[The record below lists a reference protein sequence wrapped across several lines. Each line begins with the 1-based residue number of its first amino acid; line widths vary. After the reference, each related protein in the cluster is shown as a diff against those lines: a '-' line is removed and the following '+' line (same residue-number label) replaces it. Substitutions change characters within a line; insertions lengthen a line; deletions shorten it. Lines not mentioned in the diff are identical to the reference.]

1 MRVKYI
7 IVQLTS
13 GALIP
18 ILMECLGEAL
28 EQMIPWFIAMTSIV
42 LADLIS
48 GLWKSA
54 KLDIPIR
61 FSKACRETMGKMIV
75 YFAFVCMAC
84 CVNVAERGEF
94 DWSRWVALF
103 VIVIEFGSMASNILK
118 PHGINISMSAIIKAI
133 LSHSLKELSCP
144 EIDEIVEKVP
154 VEQLKQEE
162 LDKYNEEIKPK
173 KNGKKGNNKR
183 A

>member
-1 MRVKYI
+1 MRIKYI
-7 IVQLTS
+7 VVQLTS

-18 ILMECLGEAL
+18 ILMKFLGEAL
-28 EQMIPWFIAMTSIV
+28 EQMIPWFIAMTSV
-42 LADLIS
+42 VMADLIS
-48 GLWKSA
+48 GLWKCW

-84 CVNVAERGEF
+84 CVNVAEKGEF

-103 VIVIEFGSMASNILK
+103 VVVIEFGSMAGNILK
-118 PHGINISMSAIIKAI
+118 PHGINISMTAIIKAF
-133 LSHSLKELSCP
+133 LHHSWKELSCP

-154 VEQLKQEE
+154 VEELKQQE
-162 LDKYNEEIKPK
+162 LDKYNKDNPHKDGEE
-173 KNGKKGNNKR
+173 
-183 A
+183 